1 MYIIPHQYFIE
12 FMHNIT
18 SLARFVA
25 LSYYVSRKGPNDQ
38 FHLKGLQRYL
48 SVENHKLVLNQYKPS
63 NQGNETVG

>member
-25 LSYYVSRKGPNDQ
+25 LSYYVSRKSVIKVLMTS
-38 FHLKGLQRYL
+38 FTLKDC
-48 SVENHKLVLNQYKPS
+48 KDI
-63 NQGNETVG
+63 